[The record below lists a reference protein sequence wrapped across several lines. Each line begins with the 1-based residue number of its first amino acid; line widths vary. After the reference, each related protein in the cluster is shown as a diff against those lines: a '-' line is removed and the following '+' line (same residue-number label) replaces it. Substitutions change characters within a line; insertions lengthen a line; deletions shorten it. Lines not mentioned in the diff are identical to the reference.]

1 MEPNIDFFISDQI
14 QTPQYLD
21 VHPPSQ
27 ETSEEVS
34 QAIEDL
40 IKSIQT
46 FLEEFHCIPLKEKP
60 TILLQAWFKFF
71 ATKHDQLENS
81 NKLIQELLEDLK
93 ELAEYKES
101 LENSSKEI
109 VVSNS
114 NEEKE
119 EPPQDSDIHQ
129 LIEECSVEV
138 SEEQKQKME
147 NTILELVEIC
157 REKELLCIHDNVD
170 DLIESTL
177 NTKLLSINSNSQ
189 RLDNKEEEV
198 KNVIEQPTD
207 RRNLAP
213 VLPTKEPEHSLSMGY
228 EHLSIT
234 PKMESNEVT
243 ESNAE
248 NLLPIPSECEV
259 TSDDEIYDDESLPE
273 EDVRAEEFKVYSNPL
288 LDENEINSDKLDPH
302 CFNVKSDFVESLLNR
317 DTFIDSSSKFDFSS
331 ELAHVNPEFTEFD
344 VDFEEEIHLIE
355 NLLNDNSSPRP
366 PEELNAEIADTI
378 VESMPSLPI
387 LVQDGDIRFPE
398 ELLIDDSILSHES
411 SYSNFEDNP
420 SFQRPPTELPDV
432 EFDFKPDAEE
442 EIPVVMNE
450 KHDFDVSNDEN
461 DDYFTFIALGYM
473 VQIRLVHFCLKE
485 PKGIKEVNFDLEE
498 EIRLVENLLYDNSS
512 PRPPEELNAEIADT
526 IVESLS
532 SSPIPVEDK
541 LLVKDSL
548 PLPENESSN
557 FDHQNDPS
565 FPRRPPE
572 PPNVEFFFDF
582 ELNSREVISAVMN
595 NIDELNEDECFD
607 PGREINVFA
616 TIEDDDY
623 FPLIFVI
630 QNFLPYLIYPEVS
643 SLLLSAGSE
652 DTIFDPGISV

>member
-1 MEPNIDFFISDQI
+1 MTLFNETCNNCIYGDRKPLTCKECGGILRGGFCFPCNFKVENSYNCYQDAYSFDDPSNNSNYLQQPQYENYLCNLCGNNSHDGYDCQQQFPYVYEQEPMSTDGTKYYFFVSDQI
-14 QTPQYLD
+14 QTPQYPD

-34 QAIEDL
+34 QAREDL

-46 FLEEFHCIPLKEKP
+46 FLEEFHCIPLEEKL

-71 ATKHDQLENS
+71 AIKHDQPENS
-81 NKLIQELLEDLK
+81 NELIQELLEDLK

-109 VVSNS
+109 VVLNS

-129 LIEECSVEV
+129 LTEECSVEV

-170 DLIESTL
+170 DLIESAL

-198 KNVIEQPTD
+198 KNVIEQPAD
-207 RRNLAP
+207 RGNRIAP
-213 VLPTKEPEHSLSMGY
+213 VLPTKEPEHSLSKGY

-234 PKMESNEVT
+234 LETESDDVT

-259 TSDDEIYDDESLPE
+259 TSDDEIECDVPDKDNCFPAFTTFSNPLFNNDDLDSSDDESLPE

-288 LDENEINSDKLDPH
+288 LDEDEINSDKLDPH
-302 CFNVKSDFVESLLNR
+302 CFNVESDFVESLLNR

-331 ELAHVNPEFTEFD
+331 ELAYVNPEITEFD

-355 NLLNDNSSPRP
+355 NLLNDNS
-366 PEELNAEIADTI
+366 EEIDIVTETDDVLPLSVENDDDSSNDPLLEEADLF
-378 VESMPSLPI
+378 LPI
-387 LVQDGDIRFPE
+387 IQYHRDVADDSEGDIRFLE

-411 SYSNFEDNP
+411 SYYNFEDNP
-420 SFQRPPTELPDV
+420 SFQRPPIEPPNV

-450 KHDFDVSNDEN
+450 KDDFDVSNDEN
-461 DDYFTFIALGYM
+461 DDYFTFM
-473 VQIRLVHFCLKE
+473 
-485 PKGIKEVNFDLEE
+485 
-498 EIRLVENLLYDNSS
+498 
-512 PRPPEELNAEIADT
+512 
-526 IVESLS
+526 
-532 SSPIPVEDK
+532 
-541 LLVKDSL
+541 
-548 PLPENESSN
+548 
-557 FDHQNDPS
+557 
-565 FPRRPPE
+565 
-572 PPNVEFFFDF
+572 
-582 ELNSREVISAVMN
+582 
-595 NIDELNEDECFD
+595 
-607 PGREINVFA
+607 
-616 TIEDDDY
+616 
-623 FPLIFVI
+623 FVI
-630 QNFLPYLIYPEVS
+630 
-643 SLLLSAGSE
+643 
-652 DTIFDPGISV
+652 